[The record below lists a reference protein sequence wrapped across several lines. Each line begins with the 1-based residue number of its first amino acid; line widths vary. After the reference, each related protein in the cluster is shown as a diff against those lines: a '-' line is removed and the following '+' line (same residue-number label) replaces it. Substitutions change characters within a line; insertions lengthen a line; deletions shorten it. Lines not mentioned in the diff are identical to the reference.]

1 MDRNY
6 NPEVQKHMRIFLQ
19 GLHLAN
25 KEGAL
30 PSTADQMK
38 RKTASKR
45 KKALPPLHR
54 SKAPPRAC
62 PSVEKIPTL
71 AFI

>member
-6 NPEVQKHMRIFLQ
+6 NPEVQKPMRIFLQ

-30 PSTADQMK
+30 PSTTDQMK

-45 KKALPPLHR
+45 KKALPPCIDPKRHPVLTQR
-54 SKAPPRAC
+54 WRRF
-62 PSVEKIPTL
+62 PTP